1 MNRKIIRIVTAV
13 LLVGLIAAPFT
24 TQTEAK
30 TKKKAVKTNTSAAA
44 LINAGLQ
51 PYIAPVPPVSNVG
64 TQLCADIGNL
74 APSKVRIGGSVYTVQ
89 GVNFVNQYRATGT
102 TVTGSQLPYSRIIT
116 AGVPARTY
124 LANAAAALGCAAG
137 DAFEIEI
144 GAFTNYGGFKPLD
157 HKLYD
162 SMNYEL
168 YVVPCAGYNPQMLVL
183 YPNGLIRMLNNY
195 EFDTR
200 YSQLTHTDG
209 TKLYGI
215 HTYIPKAVYMLVYVP
230 Q

>member
-13 LLVGLIAAPFT
+13 LLVGLIAAPFA

-30 TKKKAVKTNTSAAA
+30 SKKKAAGTNTSAAA

-64 TQLCADIGNL
+64 TQLCVDIGNL
-74 APSKVRIGGSVYTVQ
+74 TPQKVRIGGSVYTVQ

-124 LANAAAALGCAAG
+124 LANAAAALGCAPG

-144 GAFTNYGGFKPLD
+144 GAFTNYGGYKVVD
-157 HKLYD
+157 KLYD

-168 YVVPCAGYNPQMLVL
+168 YVVPCAGYTPQMLVL

-200 YSQLTHTDG
+200 YSQLVYQNG
-209 TKLYGI
+209 TRLYGI